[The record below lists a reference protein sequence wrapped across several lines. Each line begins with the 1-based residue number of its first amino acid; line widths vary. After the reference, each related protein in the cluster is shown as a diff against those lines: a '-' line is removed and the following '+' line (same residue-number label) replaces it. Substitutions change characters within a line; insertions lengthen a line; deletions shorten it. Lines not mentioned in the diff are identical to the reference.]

1 VSANPVNR
9 FLRLSRPTFLLGPWL
24 TYALGLGIAN
34 YLGLPLQTNVAL
46 LGLLWVSAMQLS
58 THYLNEYFDTMADN
72 RNENRTWFSGG
83 SGVLGDGED
92 QLPRYVA
99 LLAAATT
106 LTLVALLTFGLGRL
120 GVLDPLVA
128 VILAVAFLGAFFY
141 SVPPLNLASSG
152 FGELVTAALVANLV
166 PALAFSLQAGELHR
180 LLAMATFPLTG
191 LHLAGILAFEFPD
204 YATDL
209 KFSKRTLMVR
219 LGWQPAMLA
228 HNLLLLVSYALLG
241 LAYVFGLPAAI
252 ALPAF
257 ITLPLAALQVW
268 YMQRIA
274 QGVKPNWNALTL
286 NAVAIMGATV
296 YLLAYA
302 FWTR

>member
-1 VSANPVNR
+1 MSIRALR
-9 FLRLSRPTFLLGPWL
+9 LFIRLSRPTFLIGPVL
-24 TYALGLGIAN
+24 TYALGLGIAR
-34 YLGLPLQTNVAL
+34 YLGHLLHTDLAL

-58 THYLNEYFDTMADN
+58 THYLNEYFDTEADN
-72 RNENRTWFSGG
+72 RNQHRTWFSGG
-83 SGVLGDGED
+83 SGVLGDAED

-99 LLAAATT
+99 LLAAAST
-106 LTLVALLTFGLGRL
+106 LTLVALATFGLGRL
-120 GVLDPLVA
+120 GALDPTVA
-128 VILAVAFLGAFFY
+128 AILLIGFLGAFFY
-141 SVPPLNLASSG
+141 SVPPLNLAASG
-152 FGELVTAALVANLV
+152 FGELITAALVANLV
-166 PALAFSLQAGELHR
+166 PALAFTLQVGELHR

-209 KFSKRTLMVR
+209 KFEKRTLLVR

-228 HNLLLLVSYALLG
+228 HNLLLLASYAVLG
-241 LAYVFGLPAAI
+241 ASYAFGLPAAI

-257 ITLPLAALQVW
+257 FTLPLAALQVW

-274 QGVKPNWNALTL
+274 QGIKPNWNALTL

>member
-1 VSANPVNR
+1 MNLASLGL
-9 FLRLSRPTFLLGPWL
+9 FLRLSRPVFLLGGWL
-24 TYALGLGIAN
+24 TYALGLGIAK
-34 YLGLPLQTNVAL
+34 YLGLPLQSNLAL
-46 LGLLWVSAMQLS
+46 LGLLWVSAMQLA
-58 THYLNEYFDTMADN
+58 THYLNEYFDTDADN
-72 RNENRTWFSGG
+72 RNGNRTWFSGG
-83 SGVLGDGED
+83 SGVLGDGDD

-99 LLAAATT
+99 LLAAASA
-106 LTLVALLTFGLGRL
+106 LTLVALATFGLGRL
-120 GVLDPLVA
+120 GALDPVVTA
-128 VILAVAFLGAFFY
+128 ILAIGFLGAFFY

-191 LHLAGILAFEFPD
+191 LQLAGILAFEFPD

-209 KFSKRTLMVR
+209 KFGKRTLLVR
-219 LGWQPAMLA
+219 LGWQAGMQA
-228 HNLLLLVSYALLG
+228 HNLLLLVSYAFLG
-241 LAYVFGLPAAI
+241 LAYTVGLPAAI

-274 QGVKPNWNALTL
+274 QGAKPNWNALTL
-286 NAVAIMGATV
+286 NAVAIMAATG

>member
-1 VSANPVNR
+1 VSANPVSL
-9 FLRLSRPTFLLGPWL
+9 FLRLSRPAFLLGPWL

-34 YLGLPLQTNVAL
+34 YLGLPLQINVAL

-83 SGVLGDGED
+83 SGVLGDGEG

-99 LLAAATT
+99 LLASATT

-128 VILAVAFLGAFFY
+128 GILAVAFLGAFFY

-152 FGELVTAALVANLV
+152 FGELITAALVANLV

-191 LHLAGILAFEFPD
+191 LHLAGVLAFEFPD

-209 KFSKRTLMVR
+209 KFSKRTLLVR

-286 NAVAIMGATV
+286 NAVAIMAATV

>member
-1 VSANPVNR
+1 VSANPISL
-9 FLRLSRPTFLLGPWL
+9 FLRLSRPAFLLGPWL

-34 YLGLPLQTNVAL
+34 YLGLSLQTDVAL
-46 LGLLWVSAMQLS
+46 LGMLWVSAMQLS

-72 RNENRTWFSGG
+72 RNENRTWLSGV
-83 SGVLGDGED
+83 SGVLGDGEG

-106 LTLVALLTFGLGRL
+106 LTIVALLTFGLGRL

-128 VILAVAFLGAFFY
+128 GILAVAFLGAFFY

-152 FGELVTAALVANLV
+152 FGELITSALVANLV

-191 LHLAGILAFEFPD
+191 LHLAGVLAFEFPD

-209 KFSKRTLMVR
+209 KFAKRTLLVR

-228 HNLLLLVSYALLG
+228 HNLLLVVSYALLG

-286 NAVAIMGATV
+286 NAVAIMATTV